1 MPELASCPTNDHR
14 FDRSDSCLGEGAASV
29 GAIDKFAPPLVGL
42 AAPRFA
48 ALAVVFLASVS
59 ACEHRDPPSDMR
71 LEFPSVIDSRDPV
84 TVVVHATSSQG
95 VTSTVSDGL
104 DSSVEPKD
112 LATVSAPGVVK
123 CEHSGDGKLSVN
135 VSGVVRTVAL
145 RCRIVDRIEAS
156 DVGRV
161 ELSAGPFKPKLRVL
175 DKTGAELNDIDVS
188 FVSKNAG
195 VAYPKDG
202 MVVPKTVG
210 TANLTARAGQ
220 ASADFKV
227 DVVRKVVVEA
237 LPIDGNKRIYFSL
250 DAGKYELTIKL
261 HGPKRVNV
269 EWRGAPYCNAAS
281 DGMDHVATCTLRAQ
295 GGGGVV
301 FDNPAYL
308 NDGSKAISLDGVE
321 LYEVP

>member
-1 MPELASCPTNDHR
+1 M
-14 FDRSDSCLGEGAASV
+14 FRSHDSSV
-29 GAIDKFAPPLVGL
+29 YLQRSK
-42 AAPRFA
+42 A
-48 ALAVVFLASVS
+48 ALVALLLCAT
-59 ACEHRDPPSDMR
+59 ACDKRDPPSDMR
-71 LEFPSVIDSRDPV
+71 LELPSVIDSRDPV
-84 TVVVHATSSQG
+84 TVVVHATSAQG
-95 VTSTVSDGL
+95 VTSIISDGATFAV
-104 DSSVEPKD
+104 DPQD
-112 LATVSAPGVVK
+112 LATVSQPGVVK
-123 CEHSGDGKLSVN
+123 CQRSGDGKVN
-135 VSGVVRTVAL
+135 VTVSGVNRSIAV
-145 RCRIVDRIEAS
+145 RCRIVDRIEAG

-161 ELSAGPFKPKLRVL
+161 ELTAGPFKPMVRVL
-175 DKTGAELNDIDVS
+175 DKSGAELSDVDVS

-220 ASADFKV
+220 ASVDFKL

-250 DAGKYELTIKL
+250 DAGKYELTVKL
-261 HGPKRVNV
+261 RAPKRVNV

-281 DGMDHVATCTLRAQ
+281 DGLDHVATCVLREQ

-308 NDGSKAISLDGVE
+308 NDGSKTISVDGVE
-321 LYEVP
+321 LYEIP